1 MIEWQAGHAQHF
13 PGSQEIQPLRLGLDK
28 NDDKETAM
36 RYEID
41 ATELK
46 GALGALLALTKKMP
60 ADGRGNGASVSL
72 MRDAKGKY
80 HLVTTHTWFHAMT
93 ALDGITCLTASRNNE
108 LEPYDGKPEESAW
121 GFADPQAV
129 LAVVSKLP
137 KSATVTMTR
146 KKGESKIL
154 LESGGNKS
162 YEFQLADPTMSMS
175 GYGMHDDGTVVCTLD
190 EEGLG
195 DFCQSATMMAALVE
209 PSVTRPEFESL
220 CLSSERPGGTGDKRL
235 RMSVNI
241 SDKGMAL
248 VDTRRDVCKES
259 FTALLPKETAGGLKG
274 FVSQISNGGGADI
287 VSYPAKA
294 GEPKAKGIGLRGKGY
309 ELYLTCRTDDFPFAQ
324 INQIL
329 DTISS
334 PSVSVAEP
342 TKQFV
347 DAFNRTSVLA
357 IAGQAAVTLGIT
369 DAGALILEQHK
380 GLLAKTILARETL
393 DPVQPSVFPDDEA
406 VVTTNVNANNLAK
419 IVKLLDKRE
428 MTVDITGTSGLGI
441 LSLRCGETPH
451 DGVCLVMAA
460 LRI

>member
-1 MIEWQAGHAQHF
+1 
-13 PGSQEIQPLRLGLDK
+13 
-28 NDDKETAM
+28 M
-36 RYEID
+36 RYEINAAD
-41 ATELK
+41 LK

-60 ADGRGNGASVSL
+60 ADGRANGASVSL

-80 HLVTTHTWFHAMT
+80 HLVTTHTWFYAMT
-93 ALDGITCLTASRNNE
+93 SLDGISCLTAARGNE
-108 LEPYDGKPEESAW
+108 LEPYADKPEDSAW
-121 GFADPQAV
+121 GFADPQAI
-129 LAVVSKLP
+129 LSVVSKLP
-137 KSATVTMTR
+137 KSATVTLTR

-154 LESGGNKS
+154 LESGGNKA
-162 YEFQLADPTMSMS
+162 YEFQLSDPTMSLS
-175 GYGMHDDGTVVCTLD
+175 GYGMHTKGTVVCSLD
-190 EEGLG
+190 EGNLN
-195 DFCQSATMMAALVE
+195 DFCQSASMMAALVE
-209 PSVTRPEFESL
+209 ASVTRPEFESL
-220 CLSSERPGGTGDKRL
+220 CLSSERKDDTKDRHL

-248 VDTRRDVCKES
+248 VDTRGDVCKES

-287 VSYPAKA
+287 VAYPVKP
-294 GEPKAKGIGLRGKGY
+294 GEPKSKGIGLRGNGY

-329 DTISS
+329 DTIAS

-342 TKQFV
+342 TKMFV

-357 IAGQAAVTLGIT
+357 TAGQAALTIGIS
-369 DAGALILEQHK
+369 DAGALVLEQHK
-380 GLLAKTILARETL
+380 GLLAKTVLARETL
-393 DPVQPSVFPDDEA
+393 DSVAPIKFPDDEA
-406 VVTTNVNANNLAK
+406 VVTTNVNANNLAR

-428 MTVDITGTSGLGI
+428 MFVDITGTSGLGI